1 MLLKKNI
8 KLHYGSNR
16 GLYNFIKYKVFYR
29 LGQYAQ
35 CKKIDW
41 ARVNRIVFLCHGN
54 ICRSSLA
61 EYYARQLGANTISC
75 GLACRG
81 NDPADKRAIAFAA
94 DLGLDLT
101 VHKTTN
107 IKDVVFNHDDLLVAM
122 EPAHLD
128 GIKKHNAQKAQV
140 TLAGLWSNNNK
151 SAYIHDPYSAI
162 DEHFSICGNKI
173 LGAVRGLVEQLR

>member
-1 MLLKKNI
+1 V
-8 KLHYGSNR
+8 
-16 GLYNFIKYKVFYR
+16 LYC
-29 LGQYAQ
+29 LGRYTQ

-61 EYYARQLGANTISC
+61 EYYARNLGANTVSC

-81 NDPADKRAIAFAA
+81 NDPADKRAINFAA
-94 DLGLDLT
+94 DIGLDLT
-101 VHKTTN
+101 VHTTTN
-107 IKDVVFNHDDLLVAM
+107 IKDVVFSGDDLLVAM

-128 GIKKHNAQKAQV
+128 GIKKHNTQGAQI
-140 TLAGLWSNNNK
+140 TLAGLWGDNNK

-162 DEHFSICGNKI
+162 DEHFLICGNNI
-173 LGAVRGLVEQLR
+173 LCAVRGLVEQLR